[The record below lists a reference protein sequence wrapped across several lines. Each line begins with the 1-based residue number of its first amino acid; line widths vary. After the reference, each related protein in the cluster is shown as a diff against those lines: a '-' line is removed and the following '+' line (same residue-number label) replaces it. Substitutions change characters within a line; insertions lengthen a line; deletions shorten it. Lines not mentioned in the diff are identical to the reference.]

1 MNAQNYIWLAI
12 YIGAAWVLFSVSY
25 GLAVLTEKKKP
36 AKETKKVPQNAKTAQ
51 QNKHLKRYGQDNS
64 DH

>member
-36 AKETKKVPQNAKTAQ
+36 AKETKKVPQYAKANKKTEIRQ
-51 QNKHLKRYGQDNS
+51 QK
-64 DH
+64 